1 MTELS
6 TTPSNRF
13 YNGIR
18 NTGSRLITSIRSSK
32 TESNNF
38 PTSSVLNGLLFGA
51 AITLTF
57 AAFSS
62 FGKINI
68 YSTIVGHSVLVCA
81 IIMAIINKSGAYVN
95 PTFKSVFIGCFPLLL
110 MLLVPGIMIFLTV
123 NYTKLIKEGLVAA
136 NYQSFNRTI
145 LFLLFI
151 QLVLLQKQE
160 TSLTQ
165 LSISILA
172 LLQLIIIGFI
182 LYVILHYYTTDG

>member
-1 MTELS
+1 MSESS
-6 TTPSNRF
+6 TSSNRF
-13 YNGIR
+13 YNGII
-18 NTGSRLITSIRSSK
+18 NTGSRLIKSSK
-32 TESNNF
+32 TDNNNF
-38 PTSSVLNGLLFGA
+38 PTSSVLNGLMFGA

-62 FGKINI
+62 FGKINV

-81 IIMAIINKSGAYVN
+81 LIMAIIAKSDSYSS
-95 PTFKSVFIGCFPLLL
+95 PTFKNIFIGSLPLLM
-110 MLLVPGIMIFLTV
+110 MLLVPGAMILLTV
-123 NYTKLIKEGLVAA
+123 NYTKLIREGLIAA

-160 TSLTQ
+160 TSITQ